1 MQVKPEIVVL
11 VAITLWLIG
20 LTGFFYWFY
29 QGINKLYKKTKIK
42 DLVKAIDEIVK
53 TEKENSKKIK
63 ELGLDLKKFQ
73 KNSKVHIQKVGLVRF
88 NPFEETGGDHSFSL
102 SLMDADD
109 NGVVITGLH
118 TRERTR
124 LYLKS
129 IKQGKSEY
137 DLSKEEKESVE
148 KAKKE
153 R

>member
-1 MQVKPEIVVL
+1 
-11 VAITLWLIG
+11 
-20 LTGFFYWFY
+20 
-29 QGINKLYKKTKIK
+29 
-42 DLVKAIDEIVK
+42 
-53 TEKENSKKIK
+53 
-63 ELGLDLKKFQ
+63 
-73 KNSKVHIQKVGLVRF
+73 
-88 NPFEETGGDHSFSL
+88 
-102 SLMDADD
+102 MDADD